1 MIINTNQAVYQQLG
15 IYGEDRTTEKFVDT
29 VAFNSR
35 YGLNETQL
43 EIINPNKDKY
53 RSKFIQQINE
63 MIEIIESYNYPWD
76 FFASAEDRGH
86 FGIVY
91 YAGDTIIKS
100 EDGSEMPIF
109 DMYIALVLKFGETND
124 LSKISIRGIT
134 FSRSSFTK
142 AEFCYQYQHSHIS
155 STNMIPRATN
165 ENYSCDIDV
174 DDLEYDEAYL
184 YIRPSFDYF
193 CLGNTEIQTN
203 AQELA
208 IKGYNK
214 LQFELLINQIQ
225 SFLSWESI
233 SGVPYINMSNV
244 IHTFLDNDENATNHK
259 TNFLNVDELV
269 NISMTHNIAKRNIF
283 NRNDFLISDDTISL
297 KYNNVVYQKIQ
308 DFIKENQY
316 TFHNNRNQL
325 RVDGIPIKTQIN
337 GHSNVINRSYDDDDD
352 DDDDYNY
359 YDTDYEIVN
368 LFIFKGKH
376 IPLCL
381 VHNVYPKFSEEDE
394 EQVLSIEDFQTF
406 YRLYNEKLNIK
417 YANYK
422 VQLVR

>member
-1 MIINTNQAVYQQLG
+1 MVINTNQAVYQQLG
-15 IYGEDRTTEKFVDT
+15 IYGENRTTEKFVDT

-43 EIINPNKDKY
+43 KLINSNKDEY

-76 FFASAEDRGH
+76 FFASTQERGH

-142 AEFCYQYQHSHIS
+142 AEFYCQYQHSHIS
-155 STNMIPRATN
+155 SANMISRTTN
-165 ENYSCDIDV
+165 ENYDCNIDV

-184 YIRPSFDYF
+184 YIRPCFDYF

-203 AQELA
+203 EQELA

-233 SGVPYINMSNV
+233 SGVPYINMSSV
-244 IHTFLDNDENATNHK
+244 INTFFDNDENNNHSTIK
-259 TNFLNVDELV
+259 FLSMDELV
-269 NISMTHNIAKRNIF
+269 NISMTYAIAKRNIF
-283 NRNDFLISDDTISL
+283 NRNDFLISNDDIIL
-297 KYNNVVYQKIQ
+297 KYNNLVYNKLQE
-308 DFIKENQY
+308 FIKENKYSFNTRINQLKVDGKPLKVPIEG
-316 TFHNNRNQL
+316 HNNDID
-325 RVDGIPIKTQIN
+325 V
-337 GHSNVINRSYDDDDD
+337 SDDEHDEDDIF
-352 DDDDYNY
+352 N
-359 YDTDYEIVN
+359 TDYEMIN
-368 LFIFKGKH
+368 LFIFQGKYV
-376 IPLCL
+376 PLC
-381 VHNVYPKFSEEDE
+381 VVNNVYPKFSTEDE
-394 EQVLSIEDFQTF
+394 EYILSVEDFQEF
-406 YRLYNEKLNIK
+406 YKLYNEKLNIK
-417 YANYK
+417 YANFK
-422 VQLVR
+422 AQLIR

>member
-43 EIINPNKDKY
+43 ERINPNKDEY

-63 MIEIIESYNYPWD
+63 MIDIIESYNYPWD
-76 FFASAEDRGH
+76 FFASTEDRGH

-109 DMYIALVLKFGETND
+109 DMYIALVLNFGEIDD

-134 FSRSSFTK
+134 FSRTSFTK
-142 AEFCYQYQHSHIS
+142 AEFYHQYQHSHIS
-155 STNMIPRATN
+155 SANMVARTTD
-165 ENYSCDIDV
+165 ENYSCGMDE
-174 DDLEYDEAYL
+174 DDLEYEDSYL
-184 YIRPSFDYF
+184 YVRPCFDYF

-203 AQELA
+203 AIKLA
-208 IKGYNK
+208 TDGYEP

-233 SGVPYINMSNV
+233 SGVPYINMSSV
-244 IHTFLDNDENATNHK
+244 INSFFEYDENVSNYEIK
-259 TNFLNVDELV
+259 SLDLYELV
-269 NISMTHNIAKRNIF
+269 DISMTYSIAKRNIF
-283 NRNDFLISDDTISL
+283 DRNDFLISNDTISL
-297 KYNNVVYQKIQ
+297 KYNNVVYKKIQ

-316 TFHNNRNQL
+316 AFHNDKNQL
-325 RVDGIPIKTQIN
+325 RVDGIPIKTQID
-337 GHSNVINRSYDDDDD
+337 GHNNVIERSYDDDDD
-352 DDDDYNY
+352 DDYDY
-359 YDTDYEIVN
+359 YDTDYEMVN
-368 LFIFKGKH
+368 LFIFQGKR

-406 YRLYNEKLNIK
+406 YKLYNEKLNIK

-422 VQLVR
+422 AQLVR